1 MHFPH
6 RKSKSASRPQISAD
20 WGRKSP
26 GPIRVA
32 QVVTAL
38 VSSVAGT
45 KYQTKAKYEE
55 RAYFG
60 PQFDGTVHPGVEA
73 LWGVWRVMQLIT
85 VSLWSGSRGRC
96 MLVPS
101 LWWIFLPSLLP
112 FLPSLPPFLLS
123 PPPSPPSFSSS
134 SLSSSFL
141 ILLPPL
147 PLLPPFPVS
156 GPILWNDVTSSVNL
170 LG

>member
-45 KYQTKAKYEE
+45 KYLTKAKYEE

-60 PQFDGTVHPGVEA
+60 PQFDGT
-73 LWGVWRVMQLIT
+73 
-85 VSLWSGSRGRC
+85 S
-96 MLVPS
+96 PS
-101 LWWIFLPSLLP
+101 WCGGIVRWLEGNATDHSFSVVRKQREMYCWCPACDGFS
-112 FLPSLPPFLLS
+112 F
-123 PPPSPPSFSSS
+123 PPSRLSF
-134 SLSSSFL
+134 F
-141 ILLPPL
+141 P
-147 PLLPPFPVS
+147 LPPFPPLS
-156 GPILWNDVTSSVNL
+156 LPHPCPPLFLFFLLFLFFFLLFQSQTPFFEMMSPAFSVNF